1 MKRWIAVI
9 ALVTIA
15 WAVSSRSQEPPKF
28 TRTEDVI
35 YGRKF
40 GTALTLDVIKP
51 EKQTGIGVLF
61 MMSGGWYSNHDA
73 INPAFFREYLNRG
86 QTVFAVVHGSAPK
99 FTIPEILP
107 DIDRATRFVRM
118 RAKDYGVDPNKLAI
132 SGGSAGGHLSLMQ
145 GARGTEGDP
154 NAKDPVLRV
163 SSKIQC
169 VACFYPPTDFLNY
182 AEPGRNALKAQ
193 ELMQFWPSFAAKSR
207 SDEDLEAAAKFASPV
222 TYLTKDMPPTLI
234 THGDKDLLV
243 PIQQSELVMKRLK
256 DLGVPHK
263 LIVKEGAAHGWQGLD
278 KDVAAFGDWIDQ
290 HLKK

>member
-1 MKRWIAVI
+1 MKRWLVVVAVAVI
-9 ALVTIA
+9 AWVGTCRA
-15 WAVSSRSQEPPKF
+15 QETPKF
-28 TRTEDVI
+28 TRTEDVV

-51 EKQTGIGVLF
+51 EKQSGIGVLF

-118 RAKDYGVDPNKLAI
+118 HAKDYGVDPNKLAI

-145 GARGTEGDP
+145 GARGTEGKPD
-154 NAKDPVLRV
+154 AKDPVERF

-182 AEPGRNALKAQ
+182 SEPGRNALKAN

-234 THGDKDLLV
+234 THGDKDTLV
-243 PIQQSELVMKRLK
+243 PIQQSELVMKQLESLK
-256 DLGVPHK
+256 VPHK
-263 LIVKEGAAHGWQGLD
+263 LIVKPGAGHGWAGLD
-278 KDVAAFGDWIDQ
+278 KDIGAFGDWIDE